1 MESPK
6 GKSGIT
12 NHYHGAY
19 AVASG
24 FAAFVP
30 YHHEEEAE
38 VEPCSKADSP
48 ATSGGLG
55 GLSAPGA
62 GWQEA
67 G

>member
-1 MESPK
+1 MEAPK
-6 GKSGIT
+6 GKSGT
-12 NHYHGAY
+12 SHYHGAY

-30 YHHEEEAE
+30 YHHEDEPE
-38 VEPCSKADSP
+38 VETNAKTDSP
-48 ATSGGLG
+48 ASTG

-62 GWQEA
+62 GWQEV